1 MTSKSPA
8 RSTGLFFVWLLPIH
22 WLNVNSTRNTPRG
35 LSLRALAMYSG
46 IGRSTLSAIVR
57 RERRAP
63 PATCQKLADYFGV
76 DEDYLLRLN
85 ERHTLSEVLRRVFPD
100 SSEAKIDYLVR
111 VLQQAEHEWDSQD
124 KPLARLNKN

>member
-1 MTSKSPA
+1 
-8 RSTGLFFVWLLPIH
+8 
-22 WLNVNSTRNTPRG
+22 
-35 LSLRALAMYSG
+35 MYSG

-57 RERRAP
+57 RERRAS

-111 VLQQAEHEWDSQD
+111 VLQQAEREWDSQD
-124 KPLARLNKN
+124 KLQAGLNKN

>member
-1 MTSKSPA
+1 VDDLADFIAQQTA
-8 RSTGLFFVWLLPIH
+8 E
-22 WLNVNSTRNTPRG
+22 RG

-57 RERRAP
+57 RRRQAS

-85 ERHTLSEVLRRVFPD
+85 ERHTLGQVLRRVFPG

-111 VLQQAEHEWDSQD
+111 VLQQAEREWNDQED
-124 KPLARLNKN
+124 

>member
-1 MTSKSPA
+1 
-8 RSTGLFFVWLLPIH
+8 
-22 WLNVNSTRNTPRG
+22 
-35 LSLRALAMYSG
+35 MYSG

-57 RERRAP
+57 RERRAS

-100 SSEAKIDYLVR
+100 STEAKPDYLER
-111 VLQQAEHEWDSQD
+111 VYQTAESDSDSQD
-124 KPLARLNKN
+124 KLQAGLNKN